1 MKRFFLLILL
11 LFCFSESVS
20 AQKRIDE
27 GNLLDIAR
35 RSSVTGAVYN
45 GTPFVYIAPT
55 GASGAEPLSGWMDEE
70 KKRLFGTT
78 QITKSELLPNG
89 NVRIESQPVSD
100 TPVLK
105 EIAYKTPFGAEEKD
119 IYVPHITDFI
129 VQVQVLS
136 PDSLL
141 IDEDISFIDTENKIF
156 QRTIL
161 LTKSAEK
168 ADFQLLKATLDG
180 KPFTPTITSAENE
193 ITIASHSF
201 LPAGF
206 HNVSLKYV
214 LKDGITVQPDKGFIH
229 YNITGVRWDMPIARL
244 SAHIEFLNKTTVWE
258 KDMLFGTNY
267 VSVLNA
273 AKTYS
278 DKKGNTAFV
287 LNNPL
292 PAFANAAVFMSFNP
306 SFFQTQT
313 LSEWA
318 DKNPEQ
324 ATVFIALLFVLIY
337 LGCNTLFLRF
347 EKPEKNTR
355 HYIYRFAPLTLH
367 RLQRVFPDKTTLT
380 QLKTFYQTHRQE
392 MPLECRNLRL
402 MGLIPLICSL
412 CRYFRLSVQYWLTAF
427 CLIAGVIYFAQKQN
441 IYLTF
446 FHYALILVLTG
457 VMIIL
462 FFHYAGRKKM
472 LKETRC
478 FQNQLLDSNLFYG
491 LKNQASSALYLKN
504 YPYAVALRFQQ
515 KWQAHFKNACPDAYN
530 QKGELK

>member
-1 MKRFFLLILL
+1 MKRLFLLILL
-11 LFCFSESVS
+11 VFCFSESVF
-20 AQKRIDE
+20 AQRIDD
-27 GNLLDIAR
+27 GNLLNLAR
-35 RSSVTGAVYN
+35 RSNATSAIYN

-55 GASGAEPLSGWMDEE
+55 GSSETDAPSGWMDEE

-89 NVRIESQPVSD
+89 TVLVNNQPVAN

-105 EIAYKTPFGAEEKD
+105 EIAYKTPFGTEEQD
-119 IYVPHITDFI
+119 IYVQHTTDFI
-129 VQVQVLS
+129 VQIQVLS

-141 IDEDISFIDTENKIF
+141 IDEDISFIDTENRIF
-156 QRTIL
+156 QRSVL

-180 KPFTPTITSAENE
+180 KPFTPVITLSQHE
-193 ITIASHSF
+193 ITIASDSF

-206 HNVSLKYV
+206 HKVSLKYV
-214 LKDGITVQPDKGFIH
+214 LKDGITVQPNKGFIH
-229 YNITGVRWDMPIARL
+229 YNVTGIQWPMPISRL
-244 SAHIEFLNKTTVWE
+244 SVHIDFLNKTTVWE

-267 VSVLNA
+267 VSILNA

-292 PAFANAAVFMSFNP
+292 PAFANAAVFLSFNP

-318 DKNPEQ
+318 DKNPER
-324 ATVFIALLFVLIY
+324 ATVLIALLFVLIY
-337 LGCNTLFLRF
+337 LGCNTLFLHF

-367 RLQRVFPDKTTLT
+367 RLKTVFPDKITLM
-380 QLKTFYQTHRQE
+380 QLKTFYQTHRQK
-392 MPLECRNLRL
+392 MPLECRDLRF
-402 MGLIPLICSL
+402 MGLLPLICSL
-412 CRYFRLSVQYWLTAF
+412 YRYFRLSAQYWLTAF
-427 CLIAGVIYFAQKQN
+427 CLIAGVIYFARKQN

-472 LKETRC
+472 LKETKR

-491 LKNQASSALYLKN
+491 LKNQAASALYLKN

-515 KWQAHFKNACPDAYN
+515 KWQAHFKTACPDAN
-530 QKGELK
+530 QQKGEIK